1 MSNHFSTFSRRVGS
15 AALVLGGL
23 AVYPLAHADV
33 IWYAENSG
41 AFGALSIAGGTLTG
55 GGSFTNVSQFT
66 AANYRGAEG
75 GYLAAVNGAGAMNY
89 YTGIGGVY
97 FGATPAT
104 TLTGGPLNGQS
115 IGNNAS
121 YIGAA
126 DNLLYYSTPTGVSS
140 YLAAGGTNWLN
151 YGWSNLSGGGGLNGV
166 AAVRGIGLK
175 DFGGNTDISDG
186 FLMYVQSSGTLGYYS
201 MTTGVSTTFA
211 GFGGWTTFTSGA
223 LAGLTLNALNSNPT
237 GTVSGTSYRYL
248 GEFDNGLFF
257 DVTVAA
263 VPEPSSAIMVLA
275 GAAVL
280 LRAARRRAA

>member
-175 DFGGNTDISDG
+175 DFGGN
-186 FLMYVQSSGTLGYYS
+186 YS